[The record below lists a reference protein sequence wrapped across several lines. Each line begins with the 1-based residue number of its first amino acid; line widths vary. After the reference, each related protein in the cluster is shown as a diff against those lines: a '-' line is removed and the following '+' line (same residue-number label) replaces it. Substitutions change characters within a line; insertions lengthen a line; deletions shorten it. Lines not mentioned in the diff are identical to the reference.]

1 MSTWKKKNYSVS
13 SLRVNRNWCFP
24 LSSEN
29 NLKKKDRGATE
40 EGIDINKDIA
50 VRAWYDNKRAVTM
63 SNYFGQ
69 NPVSECDSCDRSQ
82 KKKSNYHVLQMSKFT
97 KNLWVE
103 WIKQTCLFLLSI
115 HGQYIGKLVKMV
127 HCFTTSSA
135 FLDVSLVPQVTAMTK
150 IKNHPKNEDQE
161 SVPIRFQ
168 MTSAIMRKTT
178 GYFKLMV
185 QLRDLNIL
193 EALEE
198 TDSFARNAKLF
209 AVLLAVNTF
218 WKVKFQVF

>member
-1 MSTWKKKNYSVS
+1 
-13 SLRVNRNWCFP
+13 
-24 LSSEN
+24 
-29 NLKKKDRGATE
+29 
-40 EGIDINKDIA
+40 
-50 VRAWYDNKRAVTM
+50 
-63 SNYFGQ
+63 
-69 NPVSECDSCDRSQ
+69 
-82 KKKSNYHVLQMSKFT
+82 
-97 KNLWVE
+97 
-103 WIKQTCLFLLSI
+103 
-115 HGQYIGKLVKMV
+115 MV

-150 IKNHPKNEDQE
+150 IKNHPKNEGQE

-185 QLRDLNIL
+185 QLKDLNIL
-193 EALEE
+193 EALAE

-209 AVLLAVNTF
+209 AVLLAVNAF